1 MVIGPPDMSPA
12 VAIEVTVP
20 PPPPPDP
27 VFTVILNVLASPF
40 VNVITLLV
48 AEAVN
53 KSDPVLVVPPPP
65 GLFKA

>member
-1 MVIGPPDMSPA
+1 MPCDPLNWFEPV
-12 VAIEVTVP
+12 VANDPVLIEEA
-20 PPPPPDP
+20 DP